1 MIDPLF
7 LQVSIV
13 IALAATLGMIAQA
26 FRQPSLVGYLI
37 AGLIIGPLG
46 YLHFNNAEVLNVFAE
61 IGITLL
67 LFLVGLEMSVSE
79 LKHIGKP
86 ALLTGVGQVVITCA
100 LGVLIVLGLGF
111 SLQSAFFISI
121 ALTFSS
127 TIVVV
132 KLLIEKNDLQ
142 SLYGKIV
149 VGFLLVQDVIAI
161 IALVLI
167 AGIFGG
173 DPLSGGV
180 EKILSIAIKGGLII
194 AFVFFMGRRIF
205 PLILDKI
212 GHSAE
217 MLFVFSMAWGLGFA
231 SLMASSYVGFSLE
244 MGGLLAGLALANSA
258 EHFQISSRIRPVRD
272 FFVLMFFVV
281 LGSKMVLS
289 DIGVVFTPAVILS
302 LFVLIGNPLIVMA
315 ILSLLGYR
323 RRTSFLASLT
333 VAQVS
338 EFSLVLMLLGERLGL
353 VSSTDVSTV
362 TFVAVVTI
370 VGSSYMIT
378 HGNEIYAKLKEF
390 LKVFDRLRRS
400 DAEALGPTETLH
412 NHIVLVGA
420 HRTGSNIVRA
430 LEESG
435 QLFIVVDFNPTV
447 VKKLKGRGVPV
458 IYGDIVDPEI
468 QELASLKFAR
478 LVICTIPDV
487 FDSAVVLEY
496 VKQNNPAAKVIVNA
510 ESDWGGLKLYEEG
523 ADYVLLPH
531 FLSGQQLAVLIREDH
546 DFTLL
551 HKMKLRDMKLIK
563 EDLL

>member
-1 MIDPLF
+1 MVDPLF

-46 YLHFNNAEVLNVFAE
+46 YLHFNEAEVLNVFAE

-86 ALLTGVGQVVITCA
+86 ALWTGIGQVVITCG
-100 LGVLIVLGLGF
+100 LGVLIILGLGF
-111 SLQSAFFISI
+111 SLQSAFFIGL

-180 EKILSIAIKGGLII
+180 EKVLSIAIKGGAII

-231 SLMASSYVGFSLE
+231 SLMASSFIGFSLE

-289 DIGVVFTPAVILS
+289 DIGIVFTPAVILS
-302 LFVLIGNPLIVMA
+302 IFVLIGNPLIVMA

-338 EFSLVLMLLGERLGL
+338 EFSLVMMLLGERLGL

-378 HGNEIYAKLKEF
+378 HGNEIYAKAKDF

-400 DAEALGPTETLH
+400 DAEALGPAEPLH

-435 QLFIVVDFNPTV
+435 QLFVVVDFNPTV
-447 VKKLKGRGVPV
+447 VKKLKSRGVPV

-468 QELASLKFAR
+468 QELASLKSAR

-487 FDSAVVLEY
+487 FDSAVMLEY
-496 VKQNNPAAKVIVNA
+496 VKQNNPTAKVIVNA

-546 DFTLL
+546 DFALL